1 MFNRPILK
9 EEKGKF
15 YVLEYEVE
23 EPDRYFEN
31 TFLVDCHEFIIN
43 FDYPITMVPPIV
55 YDTSLESHEK
65 KYCDKQPVVI
75 EINKERA
82 TARWKRMNIFQ
93 GQSFRFEWK

>member
-1 MFNRPILK
+1 M
-9 EEKGKF
+9 
-15 YVLEYEVE
+15 
-23 EPDRYFEN
+23 
-31 TFLVDCHEFIIN
+31 DCHEFIIN

-65 KYCDKQPVVI
+65 KYCDKQPVVL